1 MKKRIISC
9 LLVSVLVL
17 SMLGCG
23 ESKATSGNTDTKA
36 PEASVNEAQGEE
48 KQEAADNG
56 EKIVLRYTG
65 WGGPQEKKTTQNVID
80 EFEKTHPNVEV
91 EYIHIPTDYNTKLT
105 TMIAANQGPDVAL
118 LNGDTALQW
127 ASEGKLKNMMDFAAD
142 DPEVN
147 IDDILSQVVYWWD
160 DGKACGVN
168 GSLEIFGLFYN
179 RDVFEEA
186 GITVPTTEE
195 EAWTWEEFLDVCQTL
210 TIDNQGRN
218 AKDPDFDPKN
228 IKQFG
233 LFAPSGA
240 NMVSYAMTYCGQD
253 FLNEDGTAVNLL
265 GTKGAEAMQNFADLI
280 TKYHVAPS
288 PVQSKNLPGGATALA
303 SKKVAMVW
311 DGQWALQ
318 EISANKVNFG
328 VGIPPKMYDKP
339 MTIAMG
345 EPVVVFETTQHPE
358 EAWELQKA
366 FMNTEYT
373 MELIETGLWMPVL
386 REWYEDEALI
396 DRWARNNPAHPDGY
410 VDAIMNNGFKNG
422 EPALTYSIKN
432 FPKIMDVLNPKL
444 DKVWL
449 GEMTVEE
456 AITSVEDQ
464 MNAQVQGKYPR
475 P

>member
-1 MKKRIISC
+1 
-9 LLVSVLVL
+9 
-17 SMLGCG
+17 
-23 ESKATSGNTDTKA
+23 
-36 PEASVNEAQGEE
+36 
-48 KQEAADNG
+48 
-56 EKIVLRYTG
+56 
-65 WGGPQEKKTTQNVID
+65 
-80 EFEKTHPNVEV
+80 
-91 EYIHIPTDYNTKLT
+91 
-105 TMIAANQGPDVAL
+105 MIAANQGPDVAL

-142 DPEVN
+142 DPDIN
-147 IDDILSQVVYWWD
+147 IEDILSQVVYWWD

-179 RDVFEEA
+179 KDVFEEA
-186 GITVPTTEE
+186 GITVPSTEE
-195 EAWTWEEFLDVCQTL
+195 EAWTWEEFLDVCRTL

-240 NMVSYAMTYCGQD
+240 NMVSYAMAYCGQD

-265 GTKGAEAMQNFADLI
+265 DTKGAEAMQNFADLI
-280 TKYHVAPS
+280 TRYHVAPS

-303 SKKVAMVW
+303 SRKVAMVW

-345 EPVVVFETTQHPE
+345 EPVVVFETTQHPK

-386 REWYEDEALI
+386 REWYEEEALI
-396 DRWARNNPAHPDGY
+396 DRWARNNPAHPEGY

-456 AITSVEDQ
+456 AIASVEEQ

>member
-1 MKKRIISC
+1 
-9 LLVSVLVL
+9 
-17 SMLGCG
+17 
-23 ESKATSGNTDTKA
+23 
-36 PEASVNEAQGEE
+36 
-48 KQEAADNG
+48 
-56 EKIVLRYTG
+56 
-65 WGGPQEKKTTQNVID
+65 
-80 EFEKTHPNVEV
+80 
-91 EYIHIPTDYNTKLT
+91 
-105 TMIAANQGPDVAL
+105 
-118 LNGDTALQW
+118 
-127 ASEGKLKNMMDFAAD
+127 
-142 DPEVN
+142 
-147 IDDILSQVVYWWD
+147 
-160 DGKACGVN
+160 
-168 GSLEIFGLFYN
+168 
-179 RDVFEEA
+179 
-186 GITVPTTEE
+186 
-195 EAWTWEEFLDVCQTL
+195 
-210 TIDNQGRN
+210 
-218 AKDPDFDPKN
+218 
-228 IKQFG
+228 
-233 LFAPSGA
+233 
-240 NMVSYAMTYCGQD
+240 MVSYAMTYCGQD